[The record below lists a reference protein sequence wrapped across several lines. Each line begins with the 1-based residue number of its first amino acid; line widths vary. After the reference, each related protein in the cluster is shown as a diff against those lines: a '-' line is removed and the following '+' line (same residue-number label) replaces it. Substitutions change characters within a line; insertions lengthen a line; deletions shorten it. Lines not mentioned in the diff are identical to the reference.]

1 MVALMPRSGGL
12 LRWLYPGQHLSA
24 AVAYNRELWASMN
37 AQGYFL
43 ILLFFPIIG
52 LVLGAAG
59 SSWAVAGS
67 PRLSAGRRRSAGS

>member
-1 MVALMPRSGGL
+1 
-12 LRWLYPGQHLSA
+12 LRWLYSGQHLSA

-52 LVLGAAG
+52 LIRAQRAHPGRLPAAP
-59 SSWAVAGS
+59 ATPAL
-67 PRLSAGRRRSAGS
+67 RRARRSARP